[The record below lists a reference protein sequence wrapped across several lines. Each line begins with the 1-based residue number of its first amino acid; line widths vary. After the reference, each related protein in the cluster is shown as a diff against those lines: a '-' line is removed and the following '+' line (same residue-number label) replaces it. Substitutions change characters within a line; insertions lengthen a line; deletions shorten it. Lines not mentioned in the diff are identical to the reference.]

1 MKRALLGTVLL
12 AFCMVPLFAEDLSGH
27 WSLVTNVA
35 GRDVTLQ
42 MTIRQEGDSLRGK
55 VAGPRREYPI
65 QRGSVDSANNVNILL
80 GGKGPL
86 AGATFTGT
94 LNGDRLRLTVH
105 TKSGEAE
112 GEAVR
117 SQ

>member
-1 MKRALLGTVLL
+1 
-12 AFCMVPLFAEDLSGH
+12 VPLFAEDLSGH
-27 WSLVTNVA
+27 WSLETNVA

-42 MTIRQEGDSLRGK
+42 MTLRQDGDSLSGS
-55 VAGPRREYPI
+55 VSGPRREYPI

-80 GGKGPL
+80 GGEGPL
-86 AGATFTGT
+86 AGATITGT

-105 TKSGEAE
+105 TKRGEAE